1 MIPIIYIYCYWTWV
15 FTLLFFL
22 KLTPYSPLFSL
33 IGAFIFTSYNNIAN
47 VNSDISL
54 RAFIILWELLLIMLV
69 LLKTEILD
77 IKFNIMLFLVY
88 YLILLLNNYNFYK
101 IYFIELPKYYNPTTT
116 ALDFISK
123 RINYISNYF

>member
-1 MIPIIYIYCYWTWV
+1 MIHIIYIYCYWTWL

-33 IGAFIFTSYNNIAN
+33 IVAFIFTSYNNIIN
-47 VNSDISL
+47 VNSHISL
-54 RAFIILWELLLIMLV
+54 RAFIILWELLLIILV
-69 LLKTEILD
+69 LLKTKILD
-77 IKFNIMLFLVY
+77 IKFNIMLFLMY

-101 IYFIELPKYYNPTTT
+101 IYFIELPKYYNPETT
-116 ALDFISK
+116 ALNFISK